1 MSKTIYLFK
10 DVKTGEYEFYGIFV
24 NDAVAIRAFKKACKD
39 PAVFAEDLELY
50 RSSCI
55 DTRTG
60 KLSGVGDA
68 GYFSDEPQFIWKE
81 ANNVQD

>member
-10 DVKTGEYEFYGIFV
+10 DVKTGEYEFYGMFV
-24 NDAVAIRAFKKACKD
+24 NDAVAIRAFQKACED

-50 RSSCI
+50 RSSSI

-60 KLSGVGDA
+60 KLSGVSDN
-68 GYFSDEPQFIWKE
+68 GYYVDEPQFIWKV
-81 ANNVQD
+81 NDVQK